1 MTDEQIRDAGLT
13 AFRLRAAE
21 KFNMGIK
28 EHNPNGDKGMTKMT
42 QLQRIKSAQEECM
55 DLWFYLYSMELEQLK
70 KGGK

>member
-28 EHNPNGDKGMTKMT
+28 EHNPNGDKGMIKMT
-42 QLQRIKSAQEECM
+42 HLQRIKCAQEECM
-55 DLWFYLYSMELEQLK
+55 DLWFYLYSMELDALK
-70 KGGK
+70 KKA